1 MIQAATTDN
10 ESPGSDTDDKNNND
24 YFVYD
29 PGGDHLNNTSNSSCA
44 NITHNTMACSLVST
58 VHNDTLVPCYKLA
71 HAHLVFNAVPPSST
85 NDHPFLPSPNSRC
98 TNAMQQPSIQDI
110 ATAAATSKQSE
121 GAVEMVMVM
130 GTVC

>member
-1 MIQAATTDN
+1 LKAHAEERLDDAVAAWRECIVLDQNWYFPHYELAQA
-10 ESPGSDTDDKNNND
+10 
-24 YFVYD
+24 
-29 PGGDHLNNTSNSSCA
+29 
-44 NITHNTMACSLVST
+44 
-58 VHNDTLVPCYKLA
+58 
-71 HAHLVFNAVPPSST
+71 AHLVFNAVPPSST

-121 GAVEMVMVM
+121 GAVEMAMAM